1 MLLAEVPDDGMLRHP
16 VVPEADITR
25 RPVVADRRCR
35 REKGVWAGTRRV
47 AVLSDRQPQQE
58 GVIDDG
64 ASRSGSGGPLT
75 LVDGVLGTHRFA
87 RAAGRPPPAVELSL
101 GSNLTYMVKF
111 V

>member
-1 MLLAEVPDDGMLRHP
+1 MEWCR
-16 VVPEADITR
+16 
-25 RPVVADRRCR
+25 VVAGRWVCGNARCR

-58 GVIDDG
+58 GVIDGG

-75 LVDGVLGTHRFA
+75 LVGGVLGTHRFA
-87 RAAGRPPPAVELSL
+87 RVGGRPPPATELSL
-101 GSNLTYMVKF
+101 GSNLMYMVRF